1 MDPCDTP
8 RRPGRP
14 RGLDSI
20 CREKLLA
27 EALPAF
33 ARHGFDGVS
42 LRAIARAAG
51 FDASMVAHHFGSKAD
66 LWYAV
71 VEQLALEFQADLE
84 DSALC
89 VAGPQPVWQ
98 RLAVVVDHMVDR
110 LAARPAVVMLVS
122 REINDPSPR
131 LDFLVEHLL
140 RPAYL
145 HYAPLWREGMAAGVF
160 HQTDPAVFHMS
171 FFGAVAMALSAQEVI
186 GRITGQTLDAGWL
199 KQEIRRAMLG
209 DAAPG

>member
-14 RGLDSI
+14 KGLDSI

-51 FDASMVAHHFGSKAD
+51 FDASMVAHHFGSKAE

-71 VEQLALEFQADLE
+71 VEQLAQDFQTDLQ

-89 VAGPQPVWQ
+89 IAGPRPVWQ
-98 RLAVVVDHMVDR
+98 RLAAVVDHMVDR

-140 RPAYL
+140 RPGYL

-171 FFGAVAMALSAQEVI
+171 LFGSVAMALSAHQVI
-186 GRITGQTLDAGWL
+186 TRITGEPLDAARL
-199 KQEIRRAMLG
+199 KLEIRRTLLG
-209 DAAPG
+209 DAGPD